1 MRLSRSVWR
10 RDARVLSGLAAPVL
24 LSLTPL
30 APAGEPAPLPLAGP
44 AEVVVA
50 PAPAAPK
57 VFDLATARETAAA
70 NQPAVVAAR
79 DSLNAAELKAAALNK
94 RGFSAL
100 LARDLPIRRQQAALG
115 LTIASAA
122 VDQACCDAR
131 QAATTTYLAALYAL
145 EQQRNADAIH
155 NRLTDLKT
163 LAQTALD
170 KGRRDVSKEQVDVID
185 SYLDTVEGRKQEAIE
200 GYQRALAALR
210 EALGLGPNC
219 TIEIVGKG
227 LPDVHTKADRD
238 TIVQLA
244 LTRRGEV
251 IEANT
256 AVGVFCLEVDAQ
268 GRICFPP
275 ARTFASG
282 ADIHSMPLAP
292 TLHDPEYRPG
302 PIGPEMP
309 VSLPGN
315 KAERREIAE
324 AYHAR
329 AGAVADKTRNLIGL
343 EAEDAFLR
351 WKQYDDEQP
360 KLEAAAAKLE
370 AHASDLSQK
379 FNPEKVGY
387 PTLDDILNNG
397 LKATQFRLDATTIKF
412 RRLAA
417 LADLERVTCD
427 GFDAGLTAPA
437 APAVAPKP

>member
-1 MRLSRSVWR
+1 MRVSRSVWR
-10 RDARVLSGLAAPVL
+10 RHARILSGLAAPVL
-24 LSLTPL
+24 LSLTPH
-30 APAGEPAPLPLAGP
+30 APAGEPAPLPGRAGRGRGRP
-44 AEVVVA
+44 R
-50 PAPAAPK
+50 PRRAASLRSGHGPR
-57 VFDLATARETAAA
+57 DRRR
-70 NQPAVVAAR
+70 QPAR
-79 DSLNAAELKAAALNK
+79 RRRRPRQPQRRRIESGGPEQEGLGAL
-94 RGFSAL
+94 F
-100 LARDLPIRRQQAALG
+100 ARDLPIRRQQAALG

-131 QAATTTYLAALYAL
+131 QAATSSYLAALYAL

-163 LAQTALD
+163 LTQTALE

-210 EALGLGPNC
+210 KALGLGPDC
-219 TIEIVGKG
+219 PIEIVGKE

-238 TIVQLA
+238 AIVQLA

-282 ADIHSMPLAP
+282 GDIHAMPLAA

-329 AGAVADKTRNLIGL
+329 AGAVADKTRNLMGL

-397 LKATQFRLDATTIKF
+397 LKATQFRMDAT
-412 RRLAA
+412 LPSS
-417 LADLERVTCD
+417 
-427 GFDAGLTAPA
+427 AGWPRWPTWSA
-437 APAVAPKP
+437 